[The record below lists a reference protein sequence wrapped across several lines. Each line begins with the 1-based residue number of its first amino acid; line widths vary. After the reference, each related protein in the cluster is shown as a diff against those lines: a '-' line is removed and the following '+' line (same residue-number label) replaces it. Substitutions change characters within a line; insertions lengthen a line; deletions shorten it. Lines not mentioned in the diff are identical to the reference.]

1 MLSCFVGH
9 SSFLGLPA
17 VQSQWLDRTAATAK
31 NKREAIIKRERQ
43 NGGEIESNRKDGQR
57 KSKKKE
63 SKREMER
70 VVERHQTQSCTAN
83 IKDPSGREMW
93 RVRRESVRSGCGIE
107 AKVQVKGSPQLA
119 GAGAGTY
126 RPVSSPH

>member
-1 MLSCFVGH
+1 M
-9 SSFLGLPA
+9 
-17 VQSQWLDRTAATAK
+17 TAK